1 MVRYKKQP
9 TIRRNNRFTRKRKRT
24 SDIIIQNW
32 HLECHEEESR
42 LYKLTM
48 ALAAEA
54 DFNDL
59 DVIAYS
65 SSDGHLLSVD
75 IGD

>member
-1 MVRYKKQP
+1 MIVKNS
-9 TIRRNNRFTRKRKRT
+9 IRTRQSSIRKRKQK

-32 HLECHEEESR
+32 HLECHEEGSR

-59 DVIAYS
+59 DVVAYS
-65 SSDGHLLSVD
+65 SSDGHLLSND

>member
-1 MVRYKKQP
+1 MIVKNS
-9 TIRRNNRFTRKRKRT
+9 IRTRKSSVRKRKHK
-24 SDIIIQNW
+24 SDIIVQNW
-32 HLECHEEESR
+32 HLECHEEGSR

-48 ALAAEA
+48 ALAEEA

-59 DVIAYS
+59 DVVAYS
-65 SSDGHLLSVD
+65 SSDGHLLSND

>member
-1 MVRYKKQP
+1 MIVKNSIRNRKSLVRKK
-9 TIRRNNRFTRKRKRT
+9 KRK

-32 HLECHEEESR
+32 HLECHEEGSR

-65 SSDGHLLSVD
+65 SDDNHLLSND

>member
-1 MVRYKKQP
+1 MIVKNS
-9 TIRRNNRFTRKRKRT
+9 IRTRKSSVRKRKRK

-32 HLECHEEESR
+32 HLECHEEGSR

-65 SSDGHLLSVD
+65 SSDGHLLSND